1 MVFVELVAKEVRAS
15 LDLNLVFYL
24 KTAFLHGEV
33 NHIIIIKENHLKRLI
48 HNVLGGS
55 VRY

>member
-1 MVFVELVAKEVRAS
+1 MVFVELVAKSRGFIRFIFKCS
-15 LDLNLVFYL
+15 I
-24 KTAFLHGEV
+24 KTAFLHGKV
-33 NHIIIIKENHLKRLI
+33 NRIIIIKENHLKRLI